1 MTRGGTVSWA
11 LVRRIAGLG
20 RALGSSETELERVAR
35 PGLASAAAVLRDAD
49 HFAFLYGRGYATRSS
64 KHRHGFDNTLGRCS
78 VDAGSEEYARNKEA
92 MDKLVE
98 KLEEDMRRI
107 AKGGGDDAIKR
118 AVKRGKL
125 LVRDRI
131 NQLLDPG
138 KLERSNRIELTR
150 REPSLTLS
158 LPPTSP
164 PPEQVPRFSSS
175 ACTLARAF
183 TAATWSPAAAS

>member
-1 MTRGGTVSWA
+1 MGQSDGERNYHIFYQVMVSKYPAQKGALLSGLKVEDMHVLNQSQCYTLTVMSDEKFHA
-11 LVRRIAGLG
+11 EV
-20 RALGSSETELERVAR
+20 
-35 PGLASAAAVLRDAD
+35 
-49 HFAFLYGRGYATRSS
+49 
-64 KHRHGFDNTLGRCS
+64 
-78 VDAGSEEYARNKEA
+78 KEA

-158 LPPTSP
+158 LPPSSP